1 MLKDSIK
8 AIGSKLGSAAAKG
21 KIKFNNVKPDIL
33 VYGGIALVIGGG
45 IYACVQTMKTPK
57 IVEEHNDRMEKIKTY
72 KAHITEPA
80 LYPENDYRKDVAKT
94 YLNTATKFVKIYSGP
109 VVIGAVGVGFIL
121 RGHSLIRSENAAL
134 LASYGALQT
143 AFDEYRERVRKTA
156 GEEFDDV
163 VANGGHLDAYETYT
177 DKEGKKVKEKKP
189 VDFVKP
195 VGDPYSVIFEEVTSP
210 ALWTPVAST
219 NRMNV
224 VAIQAECNRILEAE
238 GYLFLNDVLK
248 MLGMKETT
256 ISRKVGW
263 VKHKPGAPYIVGD
276 SEGFVDFGLFRRGK
290 GYDAARYEFLNDPE
304 PNFMLHFNVQGV
316 IIDKFESASRRAI

>member
-8 AIGSKLGSAAAKG
+8 EIGSKLGSAAAKG
-21 KIKFNNVKPDIL
+21 KIKFNNVKPELL
-33 VYGGIALVIGGG
+33 VYGGIALVVGGG

-94 YLNTATKFVKIYSGP
+94 YLNTATKFVKVYSGP

-121 RGHSLIRSENAAL
+121 RGHALIRSENAAL
-134 LASYGALQT
+134 LASYGALQA
-143 AFDEYRERVRKTA
+143 AFDEYRDRVRKATNDDIEETIMRG
-156 GEEFDDV
+156 GEITGYDEIKDEK
-163 VANGGHLDAYETYT
+163 GKIK
-177 DKEGKKVKEKKP
+177 KEEKR
-189 VDFVKP
+189 VEFVKP
-195 VGDPYSVIFEEVTSP
+195 VMDPYSVIFEEVTSP

-263 VKHKPGAPYIVGD
+263 VKHKPGTPYVVGD

-290 GYDAARYEFLNDPE
+290 GYDTARYEFLNDPE

-316 IIDKFESASRRAI
+316 IIDKFEAASRRAI